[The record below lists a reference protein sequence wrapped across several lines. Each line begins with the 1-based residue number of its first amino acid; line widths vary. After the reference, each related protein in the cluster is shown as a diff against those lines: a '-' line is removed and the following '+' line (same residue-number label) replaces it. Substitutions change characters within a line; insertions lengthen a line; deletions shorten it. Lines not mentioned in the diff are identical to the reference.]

1 MCALNL
7 YFRYKKA
14 IIMYFFLISSN
25 SYQVE
30 VVNNPKSVMLKFFF
44 LERLYQNQETQQ
56 KVKNAKIS
64 NLRCGHET

>member
-1 MCALNL
+1 
-7 YFRYKKA
+7 
-14 IIMYFFLISSN
+14 MYFFLISSN
-25 SYQVE
+25 SYQAE
-30 VVNNPKSVMLKFFF
+30 VVNNPKSVMLKSFF